1 MKRFKNILLLADQ
14 GTGGSPILQKAAA
27 LAKNNR
33 ARLTVV
39 DVIEELPR
47 DIQKFIVVITPM
59 ELQKRVIQERQKQL
73 ECLVAPI
80 RKEGLRVGVNV
91 LSGTPFLEII
101 RQVLRQKYDL
111 VIMAAEGRSGLK
123 GRLFGSTSLHLMREC
138 PCPVWVMKPTRRERF
153 RRILAAVDPLFVE
166 EEKNLLNI
174 KIMDLATSLAKM
186 EKSELHIVHAWNFRG
201 EQLLRVRGRLHD
213 QKINQ
218 LTNQTR
224 AIHKKGFDELIG
236 KYPVKNLNHRLHFLK
251 GDPAVRITDLAAKE
265 RIDLIV
271 MGTVCRTGVAGFFIG
286 NTAEN
291 VLRQV
296 DCSVLTVK
304 PEGFVSPVKL
314 KQGFKFVSNSG
325 LLYADNNNP

>member
-1 MKRFKNILLLADQ
+1 VKRFKNILLLADQ
-14 GTGGSPILQKAAA
+14 GTDSNAILRRAAA

-39 DVIEELPR
+39 GVIEELPR
-47 DIQKFIVVITPM
+47 DMQKLIVVITPM
-59 ELQKRVIQERQKQL
+59 ELQKSVTQERQKQL
-73 ECLVAPI
+73 ERLVAPI

-91 LSGTPFLEII
+91 LGGTPFLEII
-101 RQVLRQKYDL
+101 RQVLRQKHDL
-111 VIMAAEGRSGLK
+111 VILAAEGRSRLK
-123 GRLFGSTSLHLMREC
+123 GRLFGSTSLHLMRKC
-138 PCPVWVMKPTRRERF
+138 PCPVWVVKPTRRERF
-153 RRILAAVDPLFVE
+153 RRILAAVDPMFDE

-174 KIMDLATSLAKM
+174 KIMELATSLAQM
-186 EKSELHIVHAWNFRG
+186 EQGELHIVHAWNFRG
-201 EQLLRVRGRLHD
+201 EQLLRVRSRLHD

-224 AIHKKGFDELIG
+224 DLHKKGFDELIG
-236 KYPVKNLNHRLHFLK
+236 KYSVKNLNHRLHFLK
-251 GDPAVRITDLAAKE
+251 GDPAARITDLAAKE

-291 VLRQV
+291 VLQQV

-314 KQGFKFVSNSG
+314 KAAS
-325 LLYADNNNP
+325 DPEMP

>member
-14 GTGGSPILQKAAA
+14 GTGDQAILRRAAS
-27 LAKNNR
+27 LAETNR
-33 ARLTVV
+33 AQLALV

-47 DIQKFIVVITPM
+47 DMQKLIVVITPM

-73 ECLVAPI
+73 ERLVAPI

-91 LSGTPFLEII
+91 LIGTPFLEII
-101 RQVLRQKYDL
+101 RQVLRQKHDL

-123 GRLFGSTSLHLMREC
+123 GRLFGSTSLHLMRKC
-138 PCPVWVMKPTRRERF
+138 PCPVWVMKPTWRERF
-153 RRILAAVDPLFVE
+153 HRILAAVDPMCAE
-166 EEKNLLNI
+166 EDKNLLNI

-186 EKSELHIVHAWNFRG
+186 EQSELHIVHAWNFRG
-201 EQLLRVRGRLHD
+201 DDLLGVRGRMSGETID
-213 QKINQ
+213 Q
-218 LTNQTR
+218 LANQTR

-236 KYPVKNLNHRLHFLK
+236 NYSVKNLNHRLHFLK
-251 GDPAVRITDLAAKE
+251 GDPAALITDLAAE
-265 RIDLIV
+265 HAIDLIV

-291 VLRQV
+291 VLQQV

-314 KQGFKFVSNSG
+314 KAASSSG
-325 LLYADNNNP
+325 NAVRGKAGL